1 MSKDKEKYRKMYE
14 HLKKNPSLRKKLVAI
29 VLHKRLW

>member
-1 MSKDKEKYRKMYE
+1 MSKDKEKYHKIYE
-14 HLKKNPSLRKKLVAI
+14 HLKKKPNLRKRLVAI